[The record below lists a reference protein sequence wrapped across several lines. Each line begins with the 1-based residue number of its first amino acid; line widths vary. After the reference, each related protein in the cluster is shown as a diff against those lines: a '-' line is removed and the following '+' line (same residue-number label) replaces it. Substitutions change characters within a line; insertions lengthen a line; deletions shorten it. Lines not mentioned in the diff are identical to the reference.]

1 MKYLKIPAFLAGLIL
16 IIYLISRTF
25 GNTDYRIYQDFKGFY
40 EEPENSLDAVYIG
53 ASNVYYYFQ
62 APFAWHEYGIAA
74 YPISMA
80 MMPTQSMKYV
90 IEEARKTQP
99 DALYIVNLNNFK
111 NTDFTEAHFHY
122 LTDYM
127 RFSPTKVN
135 LVNRLADDL
144 GITGFDKLEY
154 YLPFIR
160 FHSNWSSLTED
171 AFEKES
177 NGMKG
182 ANCYNSFLKDVTDIS
197 GSYRETEQDILI
209 TEDQDSILR
218 ELLDYCKEEEVNV
231 LFVIVPQAI
240 PNESRIAQLN
250 TMSSIVEE
258 EGFDILNLMDEMDT
272 IGLNMKYDYANTIHT
287 NIHGSLKYSH
297 FLGQYLIDKYGFED
311 HRDDPKYAAWDTSYE
326 KYLEKVSP
334 YAIDL
339 ELEHAERDEELS
351 APKLSSLSA
360 RGQRFRLTWEA
371 VSGADGYRIYRKYVD
386 ADNKDQTP
394 WVFAGDVNADTTSFE
409 DEGLLLRTKYYYTVV
424 PYRLKEGADSIVS
437 DESEEIEADA
447 DARNDSDDSES
458 AIEYALSD
466 CSFGYFDID
475 GISGTTI
482 MNAPELKSLEERE
495 DGVTITW
502 SAVEGADGYGIYRKI
517 NGQTWI
523 RIEDI
528 ELKDL
533 VEAEVVDSEAVTE
546 ETATE
551 AEENK
556 SDSDSSEE
564 RTPVVCYQF
573 TDQFYQEGIPY
584 IYSVGAF
591 RKEEEENIY
600 GYYDKTGLLKMADLE
615 APILSGQVLE
625 DGKRRI
631 SWEAVK
637 GVSSYTLYGMDENG
651 EWITLK
657 SGINAKTTA
666 VTDSRS
672 TELTEYRY
680 KLSSVLSHD
689 GEKYEFESEPLTIMP

>member
-1 MKYLKIPAFLAGLIL
+1 MKYIKIPAFLTGLIL

-25 GNTDYRIYQDFKGFY
+25 GNTDYRIYQDFIGFY

-62 APFAWHEYGIAA
+62 APLAWHEYGIAV

-80 MMPTQSMKYV
+80 MMPTQSMKFV

-111 NTDFTEAHFHY
+111 DTDFTEAHFHY

-135 LVNRLADDL
+135 LVNRLAEDL
-144 GITGFDKLEY
+144 GVTGFDKLEY

-160 FHSNWSSLTED
+160 FHSNWSHLTED
-171 AFEKES
+171 AFEKEY

-218 ELLDYCKEEEVNV
+218 ELLDYCKEEDVNV
-231 LFVIVPQAI
+231 LFVLVPQAI

-250 TMSSIVEE
+250 TMCSIVEE
-258 EGFDILNLMDEMDT
+258 EGFDILNLLEGMDT
-272 IGLNMKYDYANTIHT
+272 VGLNMKYDYANTIHT
-287 NIHGSLKYSH
+287 NVHGSLKYSH
-297 FLGQYLIDKYGFED
+297 FIGQYLIDEYGFED
-311 HRDDPKYAAWDTSYE
+311 RRDDPAYAEWDTSYE
-326 KYLEKVSP
+326 KYLEKISP
-334 YAIDL
+334 YALDL
-339 ELEHAERDEELS
+339 ELEHAERDTGLS
-351 APKLSSLSA
+351 APKLTSLSA

-386 ADNKDQTP
+386 SDSKETTP
-394 WVFAGDVNADTTSFE
+394 WVYAGDVSSDSTSFE

-424 PYRLKEGADSIVS
+424 PYRLKEDSELNADSNSGDGNSGDQETVVHDI
-437 DESEEIEADA
+437 SE
-447 DARNDSDDSES
+447 
-458 AIEYALSD
+458 
-466 CSFGYFDID
+466 CVFGFFDID

-482 MNAPELKSLEERE
+482 MDAPELKSLEEGE
-495 DGVTITW
+495 NGVTITW

-528 ELKDL
+528 ELENL
-533 VEAEVVDSEAVTE
+533 VEAEVVESDAVTD
-546 ETATE
+546 ETA
-551 AEENK
+551 AETDENG
-556 SDSDSSEE
+556 SESDSSEE
-564 RTPVVCYQF
+564 RAPAVYYQF
-573 TDQFYQEGIPY
+573 TDQFYQQGIPY

-600 GYYDKTGLLKMADLE
+600 GYYDKIGLLKMADLE
-615 APILSGQVLE
+615 APVLSGQVLE

-631 SWEAVK
+631 SWPAVK
-637 GVSSYTLYGMDENG
+637 GVSSYTLYGMNEDG
-651 EWITLK
+651 EWISLK

-672 TELTEYRY
+672 TELSEYRY
-680 KLSSVLSHD
+680 KLSSVLSHG
-689 GEKYEFESEPLTIMP
+689 GEKYEFESEPLTIIP